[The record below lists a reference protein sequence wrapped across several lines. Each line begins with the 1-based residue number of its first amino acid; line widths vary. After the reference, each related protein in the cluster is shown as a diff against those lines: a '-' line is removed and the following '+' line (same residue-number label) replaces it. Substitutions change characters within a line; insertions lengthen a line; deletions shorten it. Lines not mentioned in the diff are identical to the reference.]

1 MARGLLLLD
10 YVGRQDKKDRKQ
22 LMLEPMP
29 LTSMLCEK
37 EKKILM
43 NK

>member
-1 MARGLLLLD
+1 MLD

-37 EKKILM
+37 EKEKE
-43 NK
+43 KKKKKKK

>member
-1 MARGLLLLD
+1 MLD

-37 EKKILM
+37 EKKKFNEKKIM